1 MSKDAPGII
10 MVGDAREVQRLWD
23 SGVRDIN
30 SIVEATELTQY
41 EVLVVLAKANKLTLD
56 AFYIFDPV
64 EKITG
69 IHVAHIWEDDH
80 LPCISFFFKDEK
92 NRLRYA
98 EILYDEYGPGVVRYA
113 PCCREAYNDLLE
125 IVNDYYRM
133 RKEEEEEN
141 V

>member
-10 MVGDAREVQRLWD
+10 TIGDAREVQRLWD

-41 EVLVVLAKANKLTLD
+41 EVLAKANKLAPD

-64 EKITG
+64 EKITD

-80 LPCISFFFKDEK
+80 LPCISFFFKDEQD
-92 NRLRYA
+92 RLRYA

-113 PCCREAYNDLLE
+113 LYCREAYNDLFE
-125 IVNDYYRM
+125 IVNDYYQM
-133 RKEEEEEN
+133 RKEEEEEEN